1 MGRHAQGRSFSLMP
15 FDGPSFRG
23 AVVELST
30 RRPGGAWSHRAPDR
44 ETIADA
50 APDDGTAIRL
60 LEALRRWQAEESDE
74 PVHITRGTI
83 RQTIDYVLSVHYDN
97 VDDADTKHTVATLK
111 GFLAALADAAE
122 AHLDT
127 GRIVVREVVARARRL
142 AGQETQPSRTAARQA
157 AGTLCDALALLEG
170 QGWERPREI
179 GRS

>member
-1 MGRHAQGRSFSLMP
+1 MP

-30 RRPGGAWSHRAPDR
+30 RRPCRAWSHRAPDR

-111 GFLAALADAAE
+111 GFLAALADVAE
-122 AHLDT
+122 AQLDT

-142 AGQETQPSRTAARQA
+142 AGQETQPSRTAARQTA
-157 AGTLCDALALLEG
+157 RTLRDVLALLGG